1 MVSRDGLHAHGL
13 WLRVRLGEESE
24 MERASQE
31 TWAKR
36 VERWKASGLTAAEFA
51 AELGISGHS
60 LKWWKWRL
68 GHGKKSAAAR
78 KSRLPARVA
87 RSASEVVSPLTFV
100 EMSSPRGEPLE
111 VVLKSGVRIRV
122 PVDFDPVA
130 LGRLVDLLD
139 RQR

>member
-1 MVSRDGLHAHGL
+1 
-13 WLRVRLGEESE
+13 

-68 GHGKKSAAAR
+68 KKSEAPR
-78 KSRLPARVA
+78 KPRLPTRGA
-87 RSASEVVSPLTFV
+87 RSTSSTVPALTFV
-100 EMSSPRGEPLE
+100 EMSAARGEPLE
-111 VVLKSGVRIRV
+111 VVLGNGVRIRV
-122 PVDFDPVA
+122 PGDFDAIA
-130 LGRLVDLLD
+130 LGRLLDLLD
-139 RQR
+139 RRR